1 MFGFQPQPA
10 AVGPHCN
17 LVKGSDAAPLPF
29 SLSKCTCT
37 VCVRVLSVYV
47 VWMER
52 YIIGSVFDTFFHL
65 LSHRRDSAVRSLVFS
80 QAVVVVAKRKKK
92 TKKNQ
97 SIGQGPVRE

>member
-1 MFGFQPQPA
+1 MFSFQPQPA

-37 VCVRVLSVYV
+37 VCVCVCVLSVNV

-52 YIIGSVFDTFFHL
+52 DIIGSVFGKFFHL
-65 LSHRRDSAVRSLVFS
+65 LFHCRDSAVRSSVFS
-80 QAVVVVAKRKKK
+80 RTVVVVAKRKKK
-92 TKKNQ
+92 E
-97 SIGQGPVRE
+97 SIGQPVRE